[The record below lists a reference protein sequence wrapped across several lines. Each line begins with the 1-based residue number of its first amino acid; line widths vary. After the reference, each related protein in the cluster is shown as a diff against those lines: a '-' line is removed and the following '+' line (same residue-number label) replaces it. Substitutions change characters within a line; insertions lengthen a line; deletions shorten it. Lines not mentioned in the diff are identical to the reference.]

1 MYIFVQAF
9 KWKQIRF
16 CYTLNLSTQPPFY
29 CCGAVTMRLKDKQK
43 IKTTPFPLWPAGH
56 LHGKLRSDSL
66 AYLFLK
72 TAHKWKH
79 VLPLT
84 HLNIT
89 NWHAESWKPMLWSI
103 TRDSSSQA
111 FIYPCDNMHAMLM
124 FNSWALIR
132 FLLTQPFPL
141 RNRALCVTCV

>member
-1 MYIFVQAF
+1 MDV
-9 KWKQIRF
+9 
-16 CYTLNLSTQPPFY
+16 
-29 CCGAVTMRLKDKQK
+29 
-43 IKTTPFPLWPAGH
+43 
-56 LHGKLRSDSL
+56 KLRSDSL

-141 RNRALCVTCV
+141 RNRALCVTCNMGSVLGFDTQMDQVDGCVVIGNFLGSLMWLQIHPTINQAQMAKSLENTLTLKSHS